1 MDENDLEIRLKELSK
16 IINKKLVEISNSTN
30 IDLNTVYIAFEQ
42 EMVMLKEIMKSEY
55 NKNS

>member
-1 MDENDLEIRLKELSK
+1 MDENDLEIKLKELSK
-16 IINKKLVEISNSTN
+16 IINKKLIEISDSTN

-42 EMVMLKEIMKSEY
+42 EMVILKEIMKSEY

>member
-1 MDENDLEIRLKELSK
+1 MSENELEIKLKELSK
-16 IINKKLVEISNSTN
+16 IINKKLIEISNSTN

-42 EMVMLKEIMKSEY
+42 EMVILKEIMKSEY